1 MKEMVKVTVIAT
13 GFDPSAKREA
23 FAQESFRPPLKTPAP
38 FPPQTETPP
47 YLFEPKG
54 SEVLWAR
61 PAWEKQWEPYETP
74 SFIRRSKLVPLK
86 KTPDEI
92 S

>member
-1 MKEMVKVTVIAT
+1 MVKVTVIAT
-13 GFDPSAKREA
+13 GFALSHRKEVTSQVNLSPFPQEA
-23 FAQESFRPPLKTPAP
+23 PPLKA
-38 FPPQTETPP
+38 QSDTPP

-54 SEVLWAR
+54 SDILWNR

-74 SFIRRSKLVPLK
+74 SFIRKNKQTPMR
-86 KTPDEI
+86 KTPREV